1 MSYTVQPWPK
11 SIEFVR
17 EGNEQQ
23 ERTLP
28 EDQDREENVN
38 FIEYKGIY
46 PSINLP
52 GEAKIVQIVTLF
64 NFFSL
69 SLSLSLSL

>member
-1 MSYTVQPWPK
+1 MRYTIKFWPK

-23 ERTLP
+23 ERVLP

-38 FIEYKGIY
+38 FIRSEERRVGK
-46 PSINLP
+46 
-52 GEAKIVQIVTLF
+52 EC
-64 NFFSL
+64 
-69 SLSLSLSL
+69 

>member
-23 ERTLP
+23 ERTLL

-69 SLSLSLSL
+69 SLSLSL